1 MSTRPPHKKLQN
13 DVAGIDAE
21 FGSIYVIPAPGDFVD
36 EEEEKSSKG
45 ASAVPAH
52 QLVNF
57 GPNQEKLLIIPD
69 YRVHH
74 VVPGVAVKPLISSD
88 KMVKADD
95 PKRKKN
101 ADSQDS
107 AKKEGEEVESNGAN
121 STDGDSAPK
130 ADGKPISTSSPAPGV
145 QSSKISSSS
154 APSQQLQAPSLLSDR
169 KDFANLLSSE
179 FQEQLATVASST
191 PIASLAKF
199 TGPDG
204 VILLDMFEGMGVATL
219 EHLASFPTLNAEGVQ
234 LLKEADMFID
244 VVEYCTNVA
253 ALLQLSPP
261 IGPND
266 FLSTNKAGMSKS
278 SAILVESGNKAASP
292 SPSLATGDGA
302 KRAGQSSSQHQSS
315 KGGAGV
321 SSAASKRVNEVP
333 GIDEATC
340 SMLYKYALINTALDL
355 VNFPVRFSGIYRM
368 MKLTGQIPNI
378 DELVASAAAM
388 CGISVPS
395 ASSQGSTGSNG
406 KGTADISASTHLGH
420 LGEKQ
425 SSNVPIKDVSSNT
438 LLGVLDGMS
447 VELANVLAV
456 QLPAVT
462 SLSSLATFAKVSPS
476 EYSYLLRQYP
486 ELADLSQQAAL
497 LVSIASGRAKTSKK

>member
-45 ASAVPAH
+45 NSAVPAH

-88 KMVKADD
+88 KMVKTDD
-95 PKRKKN
+95 PKKKN
-101 ADSQDS
+101 KDNSQDS
-107 AKKEGEEVESNGAN
+107 AKKEGEEAEVDGNTTANGDAN
-121 STDGDSAPK
+121 A
-130 ADGKPISTSSPAPGV
+130 
-145 QSSKISSSS
+145 QSSDKNSSS
-154 APSQQLQAPSLLSDR
+154 APGAQSASTVSSSASSQTKQGVKVFSQR
-169 KDFANLLSSE
+169 KDFVELLSSE
-179 FQEQLATVASST
+179 FQEKLATVAPSS
-191 PIASLAKF
+191 PITSLAKL

-219 EHLASFPTLNAEGVQ
+219 EHLASFPTLNEEGVQ

-244 VVEYCTNVA
+244 VVEYCANVA

-261 IGPND
+261 IGPQD
-266 FLSTNKAGMSKS
+266 FLSSGKTGLSKS
-278 SAILVESGNKAASP
+278 SAILVESRNSASP
-292 SPSLATGDGA
+292 SPSPTDGTKNSA
-302 KRAGQSSSQHQSS
+302 ASSNSQAG
-315 KGGAGV
+315 KGL

-333 GIDEATC
+333 GIDDETC
-340 SMLYKYALINTALDL
+340 AMLYKYALINTALDL

-388 CGISVPS
+388 CGINAPS
-395 ASSQGSTGSNG
+395 TSSQAPIGAKSN
-406 KGTADISASTHLGH
+406 GTADISASTHLGH

-462 SLSSLATFAKVSPS
+462 SLSSLATFAEVSPS

-497 LVSIASGRAKTSKK
+497 LVSIASGRATSKK